1 MATDRL
7 AGLPDDTSVTPN
19 PARMYDYL
27 LGGVHNTEADRIAA
41 EQARAT
47 YPDLHLALRANR
59 AFLRRAVLYLVGRG
73 IDQFLDVGSGIPT
86 VGNVH
91 EIAQNAAEGARVVYV
106 DADPI
111 AVHLSAALLRGNRQA
126 TVIQADARDPASI
139 LDHPDT
145 RRLLDLDRPV
155 ALLLMSV
162 LPFVPDDAE
171 ATGLVRAFRD
181 ALAPGSY
188 VALSHPVSEAVAP
201 EAAARG
207 EAVYART
214 DRPGRYRPRARV
226 EGFFAG
232 FEMVE
237 PGLVWLPLW
246 RPEDWDEDDLGN
258 PLLAAPQRSGI
269 VGGVGRKP

>member
-1 MATDRL
+1 MAIDRL

-47 YPDLHLALRANR
+47 YPDLHLALQANR
-59 AFLRRAVLYLVGRG
+59 TFLRRAVLYLIEQGV
-73 IDQFLDVGSGIPT
+73 DQFLDIGSGIPT

-91 EIAQNAAEGARVVYV
+91 EIAQNADEDARVVYV
-106 DADPI
+106 DVDPV
-111 AVHLSAALLRGNRQA
+111 AARLSAALLRDDTQ
-126 TVIQADARDPASI
+126 TTMIQADARDPASI
-139 LDHPDT
+139 LSHPDT
-145 RRLLDLDRPV
+145 RHLFDLGRPV

-214 DRPGRYRPRARV
+214 DRPGRYRSRARV
-226 EGFFAG
+226 ESFFAG
-232 FEMVE
+232 FELVE

-246 RPEDWDEDDLGN
+246 RPEDWDDLDD
-258 PLLAAPQRSGI
+258 PLLDAPQRSGM
-269 VGGVGRKP
+269 VGGIGRKL